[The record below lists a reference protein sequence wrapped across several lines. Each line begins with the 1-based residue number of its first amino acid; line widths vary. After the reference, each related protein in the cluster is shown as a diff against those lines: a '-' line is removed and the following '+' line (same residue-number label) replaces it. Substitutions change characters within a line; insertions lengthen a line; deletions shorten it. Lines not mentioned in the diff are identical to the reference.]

1 MLTVIV
7 CFDSSGNSSARNPFG
22 QRYSV
27 MPSTDVTRT
36 TPDGSAALAWPA
48 GAADCAATGTRR
60 RQKTRH
66 RQDTTIDDRL
76 DAAGFGS
83 S

>member
-7 CFDSSGNSSARNPFG
+7 CFDSSGKSSARRPFG

-36 TPDGSAALAWPA
+36 TPDGSAALA
-48 GAADCAATGTRR
+48 
-60 RQKTRH
+60 
-66 RQDTTIDDRL
+66 
-76 DAAGFGS
+76 
-83 S
+83 